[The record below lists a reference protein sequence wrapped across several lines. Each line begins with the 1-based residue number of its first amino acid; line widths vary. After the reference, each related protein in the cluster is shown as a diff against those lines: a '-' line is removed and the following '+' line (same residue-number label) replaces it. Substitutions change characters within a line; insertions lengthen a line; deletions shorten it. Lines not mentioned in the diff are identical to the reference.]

1 MARNFTLPIPVSAFI
16 GTRNIT
22 NPAALVS
29 KSLNLTYRSGWA
41 FDDSTSEGVSTHC
54 FIFPD
59 EYTGTGTLKAE
70 LQFSAAGSTGT
81 AGWLIY
87 CEAITPGDTLSL
99 TTSESFGSSNS
110 GSASLTGTTAG
121 DDVSVNVTLTNKDSV
136 ASGDLFRI
144 AVVRDTA
151 GADDASGDLTLW
163 AVSLYEET

>member
-16 GTRNIT
+16 GTRNVT

-41 FDDSTSEGVSTHC
+41 FDDTTQEGISCHS

-59 EYTGTGTLKAE
+59 EYTATGTLKAE

-81 AGWLIY
+81 AGWLVY
-87 CEAITPGDTLSL
+87 CEAVTPGDTLNL
-99 TTSESFGSSNS
+99 TASESWGSANS
-110 GSASLTGTTAG
+110 GSAALSGTTAG
-121 DDVSVNVTLTNKDSV
+121 DGVSVTVTLTNKDSV
-136 ASGDLFRI
+136 ASGDL
-144 AVVRDTA
+144 VRLAILRDVAT
-151 GADDASGDLTLW
+151 DDASGDLTLW

>member
-16 GTRNIT
+16 GTRNTI

-41 FDDSTSEGVSTHC
+41 FDDTTSEGVSCHS

-59 EYTGTGTLKAE
+59 EYTATGTLKAE

-81 AGWLIY
+81 AGWLVY
-87 CEAITPGDTLSL
+87 CEAVTPGDTLNL
-99 TTSESFGSSNS
+99 TSSESWGSSNS
-110 GSASLTGTTAG
+110 GTAALSGTTAG
-121 DDVSVNVTLTNKDSV
+121 DGVSVTVTLTNKDSV
-136 ASGDLFRI
+136 ASGDLFRL
-144 AVVRDTA
+144 AVIRDVAT
-151 GADDASGDLTLW
+151 DDASGDLTLW

>member
-16 GTRNIT
+16 GTRNVT

-41 FDDSTSEGVSTHC
+41 FDDTTQEGISCHS

-59 EYTGTGTLKAE
+59 EYTATGTLKAE

-81 AGWLIY
+81 AGWLVY
-87 CEAITPGDTLSL
+87 CEAVTPGDTLNL
-99 TTSESFGSSNS
+99 TASESWGSANS
-110 GSASLTGTTAG
+110 GSAALSGTTAG
-121 DDVSVNVTLTNKDSV
+121 DGVSVTVTLTNKDSV
-136 ASGDLFRI
+136 ASGDL
-144 AVVRDTA
+144 VRLAILRDVDT
-151 GADDASGDLTLW
+151 DDASGDLTLW